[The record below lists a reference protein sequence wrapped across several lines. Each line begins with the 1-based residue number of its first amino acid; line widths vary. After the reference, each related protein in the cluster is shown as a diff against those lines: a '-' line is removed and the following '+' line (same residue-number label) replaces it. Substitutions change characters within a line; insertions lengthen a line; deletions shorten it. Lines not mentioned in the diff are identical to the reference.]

1 MAQRTNSI
9 QWRVTPPSA
18 KTTLL
23 SPIKKDG
30 YLSLNRKNPVSE
42 TTTLNTAIIPIQLV
56 AYPPSKF
63 VKLPNIRLKD
73 AKLKYALDKIV
84 IGKITIE
91 PTATMT
97 NIFCLSFTTKI

>member
-9 QWRVTPPSA
+9 QWRVTLPSA

-30 YLSLNRKNPVSE
+30 YLSLNRKNPVIE
-42 TTTLNTAIIPIQLV
+42 ATMLNTAIIPIQLV
-56 AYPPSKF
+56 TLVSFKLF
-63 VKLPNIRLKD
+63 QLPNIRLKD